1 MDAGKVPADIRKACM
16 ILGLKPGELTRE
28 AVMTAWQTQSR
39 AAGAPSGSDSQAFI
53 YLNKAKD
60 DLLLYLNRNSF

>member
-1 MDAGKVPADIRKACM
+1 
-16 ILGLKPGELTRE
+16 
-28 AVMTAWQTQSR
+28 MTAWQTQSR